1 MAKENFTIL
10 QDHVKKYPIRMSLF
24 LTVEIK
30 LALNRSKQ
38 QIVWQLDSPLN

>member
-1 MAKENFTIL
+1 MVKANFTIL
-10 QDHVKKYPIRMSLF
+10 QYHVKKHPIRMSLF

-38 QIVWQLDSPLN
+38 QIV